1 MQASLRTS
9 AFKSAT
15 VARVLSMAVRPW
27 MGRELVA
34 PFMAAL
40 ALSLRPVA
48 ASLALEPNSELLED
62 SASAREGGSAADATD

>member
-1 MQASLRTS
+1 
-9 AFKSAT
+9 
-15 VARVLSMAVRPW
+15 MAVRPW

-34 PFMAAL
+34 SLMAAL

-62 SASAREGGSAADATD
+62 RASAREGGSAAGQLN